1 MKKSNREAK
10 LFLKEEGKK
19 SSCGGIRSGG
29 SQSHNLPYSGR
40 VEGQKR
46 LNMGLRNQAEELQLR
61 IRAFSRYLDNT
72 TELKRYCGGFPPNTN
87 QFSDCLTPSGIQQ
100 FNSVLL

>member
-46 LNMGLRNQAEELQLR
+46 LNMESQSEKKSGTHYKKEESK
-61 IRAFSRYLDNT
+61 AD
-72 TELKRYCGGFPPNTN
+72 EGEA
-87 QFSDCLTPSGIQQ
+87 
-100 FNSVLL
+100 